1 VKKTRETEAV
11 SNKPSELR
19 EFLANI
25 QLWRGLPQD
34 QLDALAKI
42 AIAKTYRKGEVI
54 FEDGDEGR
62 GFFVVKS
69 GRVKVYKL
77 STDGKEQILHF
88 FGDGEHFA
96 EVPAFDGQ
104 CFPASAATVEKSELL
119 FFPRSDFLALL
130 EQHPTLA
137 IDMLAIFARHLR
149 RMAQI
154 VENLSFKEVP
164 GRLAGYLLYLSDRNN
179 TGEEV
184 VLDMT
189 KAQLAAFLGTIPETL
204 SRVFAKMSQDGLISI
219 DSSKIKL
226 LNRQRL
232 KVLAGG

>member
-54 FEDGDEGR
+54 FEEGDEGR

-69 GRVKVYKL
+69 GRVKVYKF

-119 FFPRSDFLALL
+119 FFPRTDFLALL

-164 GRLAGYLLYLSDRNN
+164 GRLAGYLLYLSDRND
-179 TGEEV
+179 TDEEV

-219 DSSKIKL
+219 DHSRIKL

-232 KVLAGG
+232 KLLAGG